1 MIYSLYMTIFI
12 VVLIIIAII
21 LLWDIYRQLI
31 NLNSNLIVISEK
43 IEEIAESVSILNKDN
58 KEPWI

>member
-1 MIYSLYMTIFI
+1 MRYSLYMNILI

-21 LLWDIYRQLI
+21 LLWDIYKQLI

-58 KEPWI
+58 VEPWV